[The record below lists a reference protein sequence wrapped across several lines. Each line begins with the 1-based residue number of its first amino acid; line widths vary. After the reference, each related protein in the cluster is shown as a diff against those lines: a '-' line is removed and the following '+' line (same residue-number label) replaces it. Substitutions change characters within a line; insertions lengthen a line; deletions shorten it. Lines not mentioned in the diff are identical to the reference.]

1 MTYLNDFSLRNLQF
15 YITSPHSCSYL
26 EGKQARSQ
34 VAVPNHLIDTPVY
47 SELIKLGF
55 RRSGLYTYRPH
66 CDKCRAC
73 VPVRLIAD
81 EFVPN
86 RTQRRTAKRLKHLT
100 AEFCKLEFNA
110 DHYQLYRKYQASRHA
125 GGGMDQDNREQFTN
139 FLLQS
144 NIDTMLVA
152 FRDGA
157 ELRMVSLI
165 DRLAD
170 GLSSVY
176 TFFDPDLTQASFGTY
191 NILWQAELCQKLGL
205 PYLYLG
211 YWIAESRKMS
221 YKIHFQPLEGYRNG
235 DWHPLPS
242 QT

>member
-34 VAVPNHLIDTPVY
+34 VAVPNHLIDTQVY

-81 EFVPN
+81 EFMPN

-100 AEFCKLEFNA
+100 AEVCKLEFNA